1 MVSEPRPPSQLGPIR
16 APAPKRRSDQA
27 PSSTPAEMRS
37 LRGPG
42 ASSWLLRLLLPAS
55 LLLAAAEWP
64 LRASAG
70 PAQAQLGQPFP
81 RCCSSGERPSPSA
94 MEIPPDHYPARRA
107 ASVALNYLTY
117 QRGSPHRLFQTKRVS
132 QASLE
137 DIPGTGHKYHLK
149 FEVKDAI
156 HNGSTMNCTADVLY
170 YHSDTHVAP
179 EVDYTMEGEF
189 ETHSEEPDSTF
200 YNRIQNLPEPLE
212 TQNIPDNFGYM
223 PEEMKPIFNLARV
236 ASGYIVWQNST
247 ENTWYNM
254 IRIQSVKQVKRNDD
268 YLEFSYVVL
277 FHDIVSQEIIPWH
290 MQVLWHPQ
298 HGVKVTQNSQQAK
311 RF

>member
-1 MVSEPRPPSQLGPIR
+1 MGCDSLHSGCNPFGEYLVASKNRLIPKASCFAFWSRHRPVVLGGNFDPKAPMVSEPRPPSQLGPIP
-16 APAPKRRSDQA
+16 APAQK
-27 PSSTPAEMRS
+27 
-37 LRGPG
+37 LR
-42 ASSWLLRLLLPAS
+42 
-55 LLLAAAEWP
+55 AAARTDSSSRSE
-64 LRASAG
+64 SAN
-70 PAQAQLGQPFP
+70 
-81 RCCSSGERPSPSA
+81 
-94 MEIPPDHYPARRA
+94 
-107 ASVALNYLTY
+107 ASV
-117 QRGSPHRLFQTKRVS
+117 
-132 QASLE
+132 E
-137 DIPGTGHKYHLK
+137 DIPDTGHKYHLK
-149 FEVKDAI
+149 FEVKESI

-179 EVDYTMEGEF
+179 EVHYTMEGEF

-223 PEEMKPIFNLARV
+223 PAEMKPIFNLAYV
-236 ASGYIVWQNST
+236 ASGYVVWQNST

-254 IRIQSVKQVKRNDD
+254 IKIQSVKQVKRNDD

-298 HGVKVTQNSQQAK
+298 HGVKVTQNSQQSK